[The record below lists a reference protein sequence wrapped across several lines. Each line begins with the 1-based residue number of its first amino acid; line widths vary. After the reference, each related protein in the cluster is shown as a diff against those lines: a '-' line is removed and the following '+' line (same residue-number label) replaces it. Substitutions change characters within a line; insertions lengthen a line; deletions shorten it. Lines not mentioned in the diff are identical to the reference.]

1 MKKIIAGILIFSFLI
16 FSGCSLFEDRVISSL
31 GRYESCEYFTS
42 GGFKD
47 YTDYAKYTYKDITFR
62 NNQYFNKISSKSKED
77 LMAHIENFESWI
89 EIIKESD
96 NKNDVIL
103 GYDFDTSIIS
113 ENDYLYIYDDPD
125 YDEFGNYNIYFF
137 DMESNILYFFHTD
150 V

>member
-96 NKNDVIL
+96 NKNDVVL